1 MKGLKVLLVLGC
13 TAVRAGLLRSVG
25 HGQQDLEDELIH
37 WATGG
42 WHDWDSHHGVLQ
54 QEGGE
59 APESID
65 QRLKEIHDARSKS
78 GLLAT
83 LQVEGMSYRALSQKQ
98 LLEIQTEIG
107 RALDWPMP
115 LITDIDVTV
124 DQACDNIRLRKVNVD
139 AGEVRGPRERDFF
152 SPIAIPNN
160 S

>member
-42 WHDWDSHHGVLQ
+42 WHDWDSYHGVLQ

-65 QRLKEIHDARSKS
+65 QRLKEEP
-78 GLLAT
+78 
-83 LQVEGMSYRALSQKQ
+83 EGDGACGCDVWQPDV
-98 LLEIQTEIG
+98 
-107 RALDWPMP
+107 LDR
-115 LITDIDVTV
+115 V
-124 DQACDNIRLRKVNVD
+124 
-139 AGEVRGPRERDFF
+139 
-152 SPIAIPNN
+152 
-160 S
+160 